1 MKLPSILK
9 KKKSIDSLVDGI
21 LPLATA
27 ADFVA
32 DPFLN
37 GRIRN
42 QREQLFASLD
52 QNHNQYKFL
61 RKVEELEL

>member
-1 MKLPSILK
+1 MKLPLILK
-9 KKKSIDSLVDGI
+9 KKKSVDSLIDVI

-42 QREQLFASLD
+42 QRELIYAGID
-52 QNHNQYKFL
+52 QSGNQYRFL
-61 RKVEELEL
+61 RKVEKI